1 MRVEGNTTILLFGP
15 GSFRS
20 SENAELFGATVGE
33 VSVPEGKV
41 YPLYLENDAEV
52 EISGNFLLVN
62 GKTIPKSWEDFVKGD
77 YKRIFV
83 IGDVDK
89 GKSSFCV
96 YAMNK
101 LSIEEAIDA
110 DIGQSDIVHPA
121 AMGLGVRESA
131 VYSLSK
137 LRLKDAAFVGVIS
150 PAGFEARCLRAF
162 RYLTKRAGDSVI
174 VDTTGWIKGRRAR
187 DYKLAKMEIFDPDV
201 IVSFDEIPY
210 FIEDYEVYRAE
221 SFVIKK
227 RDRNTR
233 FYYRGKKYEE
243 WLKDAEIFEIDVD
256 EVVLENTT
264 LFKGEKIEDEML
276 NSFGDVIYAE
286 KGYDFLNVYSENFEI
301 STEAL
306 KALREFYNVA
316 EINIV
321 KPSELENLFLGLRDE
336 EYKFPGLLKEIDFE
350 NRRIKILSRGVANRI
365 TFGNFKLDENLKEV
379 VVRVP

>member
-20 SENAELFGATVGE
+20 TENAELFGATVGE
-33 VSVPEGKV
+33 VSVPEGRV

-264 LFKGEKIEDEML
+264 LFKGEKIEDEIL
-276 NSFGDVIYAE
+276 NSFGNVIYAE
-286 KGYDFLNVYSENFEI
+286 RGYDFLNVYSENFEI

-336 EYKFPGLLKEIDFE
+336 AYKFPGLLKEIDFE

>member
-1 MRVEGNTTILLFGP
+1 MRVEGNTTVLLFGP

-33 VSVPEGKV
+33 VSVPEGRV

-264 LFKGEKIEDEML
+264 LFKGEKIEDEIL

-286 KGYDFLNVYSENFEI
+286 RGYDFLNVYSENFEI